1 MRFCLVSTHTDQ
13 TIGYSKIATNLLKH
27 LSIRAGNEVKEK
39 VKIFH
44 FGFQRHAA
52 RANIK
57 RVPNGVVS
65 YDAAANE
72 DPKEEGFGYNK
83 FKEYLEMVQPDVV
96 MIYNDILTIS
106 KFLDAMMADPS
117 NKEKEPPQMYNQS
130 LKPTFKIWLYL
141 DVMYKGMHP
150 MLLRKVFQITD
161 RIYVFSKSAMTQM
174 KAYDDKSLYG
184 TLPELMILEHAVDP
198 EIFHPVRD
206 TKQISRRQLNV
217 PPDAILFLNCNRN
230 SQRKRLDHSIMA
242 FAQLLKKLKDHKSS
256 PDVYF
261 AFATGGV
268 AAKAGNTPF
277 YDIPRMYLEEMKK
290 LGFSET
296 DEDWKKRLV
305 LIDTSVN
312 VITDEGINE
321 LYNLCDIGVNTS
333 TGEGFGLCTFE
344 HMFSSGAAQI
354 VTDTGCYSEYLR
366 LSDEKMMIKTDE
378 KILPEPSDLALI
390 VKKSGHGY
398 FDVTQAAF
406 GFEFPVFNLD
416 DIVNAYED
424 CVLNLEKWKKRSQGV
439 RKILKT
445 WDEATSGLWGDILK
459 A

>member
-27 LSIRAGNEVKEK
+27 LSIRAGNEAKEN

-52 RANIK
+52 RANLK
-57 RVPNGVVS
+57 RVPTGVVS
-65 YDAAANE
+65 YDASANE

-106 KFLDAMMADPS
+106 KFLDAMMADPTKE
-117 NKEKEPPQMYNQS
+117 KEKEPPQMYNQS
-130 LKPTFKIWLYL
+130 LKPNFKIWLYL

-161 RIYVFSKSAMTQM
+161 RIYVFSKSAFTQM
-174 KAYDDKSLYG
+174 KAYEDKSLYG
-184 TLPELMILEHAVDP
+184 TLPELTILEHAVDP
-198 EIFHPVRD
+198 EIFHPVRE

-217 PPDAILFLNCNRN
+217 PSDAILFLNCNRN

-242 FAQLLKKLKDHKSS
+242 FAQLLKKLKDLKQDKKNV

-277 YDIPRMYLEEMKK
+277 YDIPRMYIEEMKN

-296 DEDWKKRLV
+296 EEDWKKRLV

-344 HMFSSGAAQI
+344 HMVSSGAAQI

-366 LSDEKMMIKTDE
+366 CSSDEKINE
-378 KILPEPSDLALI
+378 NGDLALI
-390 VKKSGHGY
+390 VKKSGRGY

-406 GFEFPVFNLD
+406 GFEYPVFNLD

-424 CVLNLEKWKKRSQGV
+424 CVLNLEQWKKRSQGV

-445 WDEATSGLWGDILK
+445 WEEATSGLWGDILK
-459 A
+459 AK

>member
-13 TIGYSKIATNLLKH
+13 TIGYSKIATNLLKQ
-27 LSIRAGNEVKEK
+27 LSIRAAENEVKDK

-65 YDAAANE
+65 YDASANE

-106 KFLDAMMADPS
+106 KFLDAMMADPKADP
-117 NKEKEPPQMYNQS
+117 KEKDPPQMYNQS
-130 LKPTFKIWLYL
+130 LKPNFKIWLYL
-141 DVMYKGMHP
+141 DVMYQGMHP

-174 KAYDDKSLYG
+174 KAYDDKILYG
-184 TLPELMILEHAVDP
+184 TLPEIVVMEHAVDP
-198 EIFHPVRD
+198 EVFHVVRD
-206 TKQISRRQLNV
+206 TKLINRRQLGV
-217 PPDAILFLNCNRN
+217 PSDAILFLNCNRN
-230 SQRKRLDHSIMA
+230 SQRKRLDLSIMA
-242 FAQLLKKLKDHKSS
+242 FAQLLKKLQDSKNNNKNV
-256 PDVYF
+256 PEVYF

-268 AAKAGNTPF
+268 AAKPGNTPF
-277 YDIPRMYLEEMKK
+277 YDIPRMYFEEMKK
-290 LGFSET
+290 LGYNET
-296 DEDWKKRLV
+296 EVAWKKRLV

-344 HMFSSGAAQI
+344 HMVSSGAAQI
-354 VTDTGCYSEYLR
+354 VTDTGCYSEYL
-366 LSDEKMMIKTDE
+366 SVDKNADN
-378 KILPEPSDLALI
+378 SADLALI

-424 CVLNLEKWKKRSQGV
+424 CVLNLEKWKKRSEGV
-439 RKILKT
+439 KNNLKS
-445 WDEATSGLWGDILK
+445 WEEATSGLWADILK
-459 A
+459 VK